1 MSLNVIRERILHAQL
16 ASPQN
21 TLRAERALRELE
33 EALGALSAMG
43 HRLYVTEQ
51 PIPDL
56 AEWPR
61 MVYHLEAAPQG
72 RYCPDIWAFWDL
84 GPDWFF
90 TYGDAQH
97 ASGMRAQ
104 MAGRG
109 GVFTSG
115 LPAPTNLIPS
125 PDDSAERKAELI
137 RQFRESQR
145 AQKESTNASPEEQV

>member
-1 MSLNVIRERILHAQL
+1 VSLAVIRERILHAQI

-33 EALGALSAMG
+33 DSLNALSAMG

-51 PIPDL
+51 PQAEL
-56 AEWPR
+56 SEWPR
-61 MVYHLEAAPQG
+61 MVYHLEVAPAG
-72 RYCPDIWAFWDL
+72 RYCPDIWTFWEL

-90 TYGDAQH
+90 TYADAQH

-109 GVFTSG
+109 GVFVGG
-115 LPAPTNLIPS
+115 LPAATDLVPG
-125 PDDSAERKAELI
+125 PDDSAERKAETI
-137 RQFRESQR
+137 RKFREQR
-145 AQKESTNASPEEQV
+145 AAAAGAAIEGD